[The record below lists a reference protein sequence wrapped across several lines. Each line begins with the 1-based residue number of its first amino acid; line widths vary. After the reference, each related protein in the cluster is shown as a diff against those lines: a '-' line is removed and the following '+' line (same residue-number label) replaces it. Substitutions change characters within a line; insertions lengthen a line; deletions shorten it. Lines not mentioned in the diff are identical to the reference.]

1 MPRLSLLMRFA
12 LLVMVALSAVWI
24 LAFAV
29 YLRNQSDFFVDP
41 GPEPM
46 RLLAIAEQFDITP
59 TVDYPRLIAAIGSD
73 RLSLAVLADE
83 PPQPPFPPAGREV
96 RARYAG
102 VLGDRLIEVFEQPAK
117 GPGARFSKAADK
129 IEKALAFHL
138 RLGEGRVLAVT
149 ASNPA
154 IFNRFG
160 FPVGLGAGLFGTAV
174 AFIALLLMQ
183 RETRPLR
190 QLAVAVDKVDFLSE
204 PVPMPETRRSAPEIR
219 GVIAAFN
226 RLQERLHV
234 VLKAR
239 MALIGGIS
247 HDVRTFAARLRLRI
261 DGIEDETERQR
272 AEADIRDMIRLLDD
286 ALLSSR
292 AGAGELLQEL
302 VEIGPLVAGEVDDRQ
317 RQGVPIDL
325 KTGAAVMDV
334 LVLGD
339 RLALRRVIANLID
352 NALKYGGVAHL
363 EMIVADGAVM
373 LVVDDE
379 GPGIAPDQRQLLLE
393 PFVRLEQSRNR
404 ATGGAGLGLAI
415 ARTLVVAHGGALE
428 ISEATGGG
436 ARLIVTL
443 PLFRSEDG
451 KS

>member
-24 LAFAV
+24 LAFAL

-41 GPEPM
+41 GPEPL
-46 RLLAIAEQFDITP
+46 RLLAIAEQFDATP
-59 TVDYPRLIAAIGSD
+59 PVDYPRLTMAIGSD
-73 RLSLAVLADE
+73 RLFLAILAGE
-83 PPQPPFPPAGREV
+83 PPSPPFPLATVEASAKY
-96 RARYAG
+96 RA
-102 VLGDRLIEVFEQPAK
+102 VLGDRLIAVFEQPAK
-117 GPGARFSKAADK
+117 GPGSRIPRAAEK
-129 IEKALAFHL
+129 MEKALAFHL
-138 RLGEGRVLAVT
+138 RLADGRVLAVT
-149 ASNPA
+149 TSNPA

-204 PVPMPETRRSAPEIR
+204 PVPLPETRRSAPEIR

-302 VEIGPLVAGEVDDRQ
+302 VEVGALVAGEVDDRQ
-317 RQGVPIDL
+317 RQGMRIDL
-325 KTGAAVMDV
+325 LATEPAMAT

-339 RLALRRVIANLID
+339 RLALRRVIANLVD
-352 NALKYGGVAHL
+352 NALKYGGAAHL
-363 EMIVADGAVM
+363 ELVAGREVFT
-373 LVVDDE
+373 LTVDDE
-379 GPGIAPDQRQLLLE
+379 GPGISPEQRQLLLE

-415 ARTLVVAHGGALE
+415 ARTLVLAHGGTLE
-428 ISEATGGG
+428 ILDAPAGG
-436 ARLIVTL
+436 ARLVITV
-443 PLFRSEDG
+443 PVFRPEGDA
-451 KS
+451 